1 MKLYRQ
7 QLFIEVSS
15 HWELVTSTFL
25 VIDRSCN
32 NKFVTTEL
40 VVHCRKSQVTYAVTG
55 MKTYKNVNCVQKIK
69 CVKVRA
75 LFPENKVR
83 FARAE
88 QVLWFSGAPVGW
100 MMKCTCIATVRNGG
114 VEWTTADDAGIN
126 PPPPKGGG
134 WSPRHLQSSTPL
146 HHFAQC
152 ASLWFRI
159 RAPLARVLKQS
170 EHTAIHVGSMS
181 CWTRMPLAAR
191 NVQLRSRMIGMYRN
205 RLKYA

>member
-126 PPPPKGGG
+126 PPPQREGVD
-134 WSPRHLQSSTPL
+134 PRVICSRPLHSTISHSAPPYDSESVHRWRAYSNRVNTPL
-146 HHFAQC
+146 YTWGPC
-152 ASLWFRI
+152 
-159 RAPLARVLKQS
+159 
-170 EHTAIHVGSMS
+170 HVELE
-181 CWTRMPLAAR
+181 CP
-191 NVQLRSRMIGMYRN
+191 
-205 RLKYA
+205 